1 MIYFQWLN
9 GKTLAFRLH
18 IRLAGGRV
26 MMLSARFP
34 IAGLYRVEV
43 SGWDKNQAFFVE
55 KSELE
60 WSEESGKCVALT
72 NAVPDRAVI
81 FLRSLQSLSAD
92 RSHPVPYEAEFMAV
106 TPEGQWQ
113 FRLHPVSP
121 RPQEP
126 GATVN

>member
-1 MIYFQWLN
+1 
-9 GKTLAFRLH
+9 
-18 IRLAGGRV
+18 

-72 NAVPDRAVI
+72 NAVPDGAVI
-81 FLRSLQSLSAD
+81 FLRLLQSLSAD
-92 RSHPVPYEAEFMAV
+92 RPQPVPYEAEFVAI
-106 TPEGQWQ
+106 TPEGQRQ
-113 FRLHPVSP
+113 FRLHPV
-121 RPQEP
+121 RLC
-126 GATVN
+126 TVECGSLIN